1 MTVGNHFGILTGREG
16 TDMGLQD
23 RHERGSP
30 LFPQK
35 NFINRESF
43 HGQSDC
49 GPEWKVY
56 LIPEETGGL

>member
-1 MTVGNHFGILTGREG
+1 
-16 TDMGLQD
+16 MGLQD